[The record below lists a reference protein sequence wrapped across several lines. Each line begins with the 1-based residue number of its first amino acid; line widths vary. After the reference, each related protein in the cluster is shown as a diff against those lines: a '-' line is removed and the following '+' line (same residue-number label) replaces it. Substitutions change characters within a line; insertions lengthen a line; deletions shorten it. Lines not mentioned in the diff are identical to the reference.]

1 MQVSFGH
8 QRRRTKICR
17 LESRS
22 FTGEARLPYASTL
35 PMKPRSFKLLLCEVD
50 RERKRSQLV
59 AIAFVP
65 LSDLMHRSET
75 SGTYYDFV
83 KHDQWYSYLKK
94 SDSRSPLSS
103 KLL

>member
-8 QRRRTKICR
+8 QRRRTKIGR

-75 SGTYYDFV
+75 SGTYYDTV
-83 KHDQWYSYLKK
+83 EHDQWYS
-94 SDSRSPLSS
+94 
-103 KLL
+103 